1 MTQIIDGWGNTLN
14 REWLEIQRKET
25 CSFKL
30 VAEWK
35 LTSMRK
41 SAHGKTLVGGF
52 CWGRWLKNSWDPLY
66 HLSEYNGVA
75 SAVSAVLYR
84 QRSTTSLPLS
94 TCTGTCKCSICNDA
108 TSVPATNQ
116 HIPNIPIYF
125 LCLCQ
130 FLLLLLL
137 LFFSFLFV
145 FLFYSFLF
153 FFFVS
158 LISISFFSQDWITFN
173 SKTEV
178 KCR

>member
-1 MTQIIDGWGNTLN
+1 LN